1 MILWF
6 FGLCALLGAVV
17 GIVQQP
23 KQTRQT
29 TQQTARKQPIQ
40 ARSHAED
47 NEKEIAYL
55 ECKLVQLEDLQRRI
69 ETEYQKADSKKAIA
83 LHRQMITLDEQI
95 YKTSKRLE
103 GLKHD

>member
-6 FGLCALLGAVV
+6 FGLCALFGAVL

-23 KQTRQT
+23 KQTR
-29 TQQTARKQPIQ
+29 QTARKQPIQ

-47 NEKEIAYL
+47 NEKEIVYL
-55 ECKLVQLEDLQRRI
+55 ECKLAQLEDLQRRI
-69 ETEYQKADSKKAIA
+69 ETEYQKADAKKAIS

-95 YKTSKRLE
+95 YKTTCKLDT
-103 GLKHD
+103 LKQ